1 MSDTPDTDGTAAG
14 TPDAGET
21 PASTPKAP
29 LRLLRKDS
37 FLKRAD
43 VRYEWIPVPEWE
55 EDGQIPEVRI
65 RSLTGAE
72 WEEFEMAVSKT
83 GADGVTK
90 TDMRNA
96 RAKLL
101 VKVVVDENGGLVFD
115 ASDVGQLAQKNAGAL
130 SRLFDAASKL
140 SGVMKREDAVKN

>member
-65 RSLTGAE
+65 RSLTGA
-72 WEEFEMAVSKT
+72 
-83 GADGVTK
+83 DGVTK

>member
-1 MSDTPDTDGTAAG
+1 MSDTPDNGGTAAV
-14 TPDAGET
+14 TPDKT
-21 PASTPKAP
+21 P
-29 LRLLRKDS
+29 LRLLHKQS
-37 FLKRAD
+37 FLKRDD
-43 VRYEWIPVPEWE
+43 VRYEDVPVPEWE
-55 EDGQIPEVRI
+55 ENGEIPLVRI

-72 WEEFEMAVSKT
+72 WEEFEMSVSKT
-83 GADGVTK
+83 GTDGVTK

-101 VKVVVDENGGLVFD
+101 VKVIVDESGGLIFD

-130 SRLFDAASKL
+130 TRLFEAASKL